1 MELGEQSVSCRD
13 NGSQLEAGAVGD
25 DLEQREASLHVWWS
39 LGCCLWQTQQSFPQ
53 PHAAMV
59 TVCFDVITSPKQ
71 HTYFWG
77 CMCFEKSRTEHP
89 KPLFLLCGWVDL
101 GVGMGVVLTAT

>member
-1 MELGEQSVSCRD
+1 MVEFGVLPMAEP
-13 NGSQLEAGAVGD
+13 AVI
-25 DLEQREASLHVWWS
+25 S
-39 LGCCLWQTQQSFPQ
+39 Q

-59 TVCFDVITSPKQ
+59 PIGFDVVMSPKQ

-77 CMCFEKSRTEHP
+77 CMCFKKSRTEHP